1 MGEGSSFL
9 KMQEFGT
16 PLPTIFLDYTLDY
29 TKVKEEGQ
37 ETWKSLYL
45 ENEKQFFN
53 QIKIILL

>member
-45 ENEKQFFN
+45 ENKKQFFN